1 MVESDDLELNNADH
15 VDVDGDVDIKLHTTT
30 NVTAPAVALGVFAL
44 VGVAVGA
51 VITISLPTKQLPLD
65 AASVVQASV
74 ADANKAF
81 QQRLQALQLD
91 IIKRCAE
98 RGGTPVEFSGN
109 IDCKLIPAVPK
120 ETK

>member
-1 MVESDDLELNNADH
+1 MNDELEDNFTDGVE
-15 VDVDGDVDIKLHTTT
+15 VDGDVDIRLHTTATT
-30 NVTAPAVALGVFAL
+30 NVTAPAVALGIFAL
-44 VGVAVGA
+44 CGVLVGSGV
-51 VITISLPTKQLPLD
+51 TSMLPPHTTPLD